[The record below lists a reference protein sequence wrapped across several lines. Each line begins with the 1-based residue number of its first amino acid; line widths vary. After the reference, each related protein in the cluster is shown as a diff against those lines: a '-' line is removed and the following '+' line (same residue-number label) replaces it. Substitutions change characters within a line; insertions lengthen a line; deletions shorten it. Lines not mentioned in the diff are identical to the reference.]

1 MDSGE
6 VGRKGE
12 AVAAKYY
19 LDRGYRLLAHNY
31 CTRQG
36 ELDLIVQKQEQIVIC
51 EVKTRAGRQLGIPAE
66 AVTPAKQKRILLA
79 AKQFLQENALL
90 DAWIR
95 FDVVEIT
102 RCEAGW
108 KVHCIPNAFCDMEN
122 PC

>member
-102 RCEAGW
+102 HCKAGW